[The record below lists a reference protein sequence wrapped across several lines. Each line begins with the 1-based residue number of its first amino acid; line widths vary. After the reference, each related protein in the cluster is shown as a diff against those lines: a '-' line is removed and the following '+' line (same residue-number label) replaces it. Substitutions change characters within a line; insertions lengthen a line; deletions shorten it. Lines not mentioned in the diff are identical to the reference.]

1 MIEQLIDYVLHVDKH
16 LLVFA
21 QNYGTL
27 IYVLLFA
34 IVFCETGLIVTPF
47 LPGDS
52 LLFAVGALAPQGM
65 VLGNPLGDQ
74 LRARGGDVE
83 AVIAATLAALHER
96 FGTEPMV
103 LSLQEIVFVARKGAV
118 ARV

>member
-1 MIEQLIDYVLHVDKH
+1 MVMIEQFIDYVLHVDKH
-16 LLVFA
+16 LVVFA

-52 LLFAVGALAPQGM
+52 AV
-65 VLGNPLGDQ
+65 DC
-74 LRARGGDVE
+74 GGDSGGC
-83 AVIAATLAALHER
+83 L
-96 FGTEPMV
+96 
-103 LSLQEIVFVARKGAV
+103 
-118 ARV
+118 